1 MTARDYDEVL
11 AQEVARRRD
20 LRVQQLLVV
29 VPLDAPVEQEEEDI
43 NAQ

>member
-11 AQEVARRRD
+11 AQEVASRRD

>member
-1 MTARDYDEVL
+1 MTARDYDEAL

-29 VPLDAPVEQEEEDI
+29 MPLDAPVEQEEDI
-43 NAQ
+43 DAQ